1 MNQDNQAS
9 SGVGPG
15 WAGRL
20 RGLISGWGG
29 WPEGRRMLWVGLLV
43 LITAAGGMYYS
54 ISQLG
59 KVNSVANSSEDLYW
73 SVAQFQLEMERAKS
87 ALVGFQAGRI
97 KQDELLRR
105 LEVASSRFHV
115 FSEPAPVRVQMLL
128 RQVKG
133 FDTLVVDYQQLFN
146 DPAFSHPAL
155 ASVPALLER
164 IDLLRPQ
171 LMAFAVEARVAEV
184 KSRTERLED
193 LDRQRSN
200 VLYLQSV
207 LWGVICAVILLLSR
221 YSSVKRLASAK
232 QALLEKEQS
241 AHQATVAM
249 ELDRTTFLATLS
261 HEIRSPLQSMQVCI
275 ELLEPVADGQKTA
288 RTALQRLKTSV
299 SHLSAQ
305 VHDIMDIS
313 AIRNMKL
320 RMNPQPMPLAEVLQA
335 TMDVMRPLADAKGLA
350 LNYQAG
356 PLPATVL
363 LDEVRLRQVV
373 GNLVSNAIR
382 YTDSGTV
389 TVSVS
394 CLRATGHHELV
405 LQVRDTGVG
414 IPLEYQQRIFQP
426 FIQGKHR
433 RAGSCGLGLSIV
445 KELVNLF
452 GGCIALDSAEGK
464 GACFTVRIPV
474 QAAETPGSQSVLIV
488 DDDADIRDTLAELL
502 QRDGYQVATAETAA
516 LAERAL
522 EQADFDAV
530 LLDMHLG
537 ADSGYRVAERAWN
550 GLRAEHTAIVGMS
563 AYPEAFDDPRAS
575 RFAGILAKPF
585 DAGQLRQMLTVVSKR
600 A

>member
-1 MNQDNQAS
+1 MDKQDRAQEGAKS
-9 SGVGPG
+9 AWV
-15 WAGRL
+15 GRL
-20 RGLISGWGG
+20 RQLASGWGG

-54 ISQLG
+54 ISQVG
-59 KVNSVANSSEDLYW
+59 KGNSVANSSEDLYW

-87 ALVGFQAGRI
+87 ALVAFQAGRI
-97 KQDELLRR
+97 NNEELTRR

-133 FDTLVVDYQQLFN
+133 FDTLVADYQQLFT
-146 DPAFSHPAL
+146 DPGFGHPSPA
-155 ASVPALLER
+155 AVPALLER

-275 ELLEPVADGQKTA
+275 ELLEPVADGDKTA
-288 RTALQRLKTSV
+288 RTAVQRLKTSV

-335 TMDVMRPLADAKGLA
+335 TMDVMRPLADAKGLT
-350 LNYQAG
+350 LSYQAG
-356 PLPATVL
+356 PLPEKVL

-382 YTDSGTV
+382 YTDQGGV
-389 TVSVS
+389 TVNVS
-394 CLRATGHHELV
+394 CLRATGHHELM
-405 LQVRDTGVG
+405 LQVRDTGIG
-414 IPLEYQQRIFQP
+414 IPPEQQQRIFQP

-452 GGCIALDSAEGK
+452 GGCIELDSAEGQ
-464 GACFTVRIPV
+464 GSCFTVRLPV
-474 QAAETPGSQSVLIV
+474 QTLDAPGPQSVLIV

-516 LAERAL
+516 LAEQAL
-522 EQADFDAV
+522 ERADFDTV

-537 ADSGYRVAERAWN
+537 ADSGYQVAEQAWN
-550 GLRAEHTAIVGMS
+550 GQRGAHTAIVGMS
-563 AYPEAFDDPRAS
+563 AYPEAFQDPRAR

-585 DAGQLRQMLTVVSKR
+585 DAGQLRRMLEAVTKR
-600 A
+600 G

>member
-1 MNQDNQAS
+1 MDKQDPAPEGAKPAWS
-9 SGVGPG
+9 R
-15 WAGRL
+15 RL
-20 RGLISGWGG
+20 RQLASGWCG

-87 ALVGFQAGRI
+87 ALVAFQAGRI
-97 KQDELLRR
+97 SNEELTRR

-133 FDTLVVDYQQLFN
+133 FDTLVADYQQLFT
-146 DPAFSHPAL
+146 DPGFNHPSLDA
-155 ASVPALLER
+155 APALLER

-184 KSRTERLED
+184 KSRTERMED

-275 ELLEPVADGQKTA
+275 ELLEPVADGDKAA
-288 RTALQRLKTSV
+288 RTAVQRLKTSV

-335 TMDVMRPLADAKGLA
+335 TMDVMRPLADAKGLT
-350 LNYQAG
+350 LSYQTG
-356 PLPATVL
+356 PLPERVL

-382 YTDSGTV
+382 YTDQGGV
-389 TVSVS
+389 TVKVS
-394 CLRATGHHELV
+394 CLRATGHHELT

-414 IPLEYQQRIFQP
+414 IPPEQQQRIFQP

-452 GGCIALDSAEGK
+452 GGCIELDSAEGR
-464 GACFTVRIPV
+464 GSCFTVKLPV
-474 QAAETPGSQSVLIV
+474 QALDAPGPQSVLIV

-502 QRDGYQVATAETAA
+502 QRDGYQVATAESATLAA
-516 LAERAL
+516 QAL
-522 EQADFDAV
+522 ERSDFDTV

-537 ADSGYRVAERAWN
+537 ADSGYQVAEQAWN
-550 GLRAEHTAIVGMS
+550 GQRGAHTAIVGMS
-563 AYPEAFDDPRAS
+563 AYPEAFQDPRAS

-585 DAGQLRQMLTVVSKR
+585 DAAQLRRMLEAVAKR
-600 A
+600 G

>member
-1 MNQDNQAS
+1 M
-9 SGVGPG
+9 
-15 WAGRL
+15 
-20 RGLISGWGG
+20 
-29 WPEGRRMLWVGLLV
+29 
-43 LITAAGGMYYS
+43 
-54 ISQLG
+54 
-59 KVNSVANSSEDLYW
+59 AN
-73 SVAQFQLEMERAKS
+73 
-87 ALVGFQAGRI
+87 
-97 KQDELLRR
+97 
-105 LEVASSRFHV
+105 SRFHV
-115 FSEPAPVRVQMLL
+115 FAEPAPVRVQMLL

-133 FDTLVVDYQQLFN
+133 FDTLVADYQQLFN

-155 ASVPALLER
+155 DSAPALLER

-356 PLPATVL
+356 PLPAKVV

-382 YTDSGTV
+382 YTDSGAV

-452 GGCIALDSAEGK
+452 GGCIELDSAEGK
-464 GACFTVRIPV
+464 GACFTVRLPV
-474 QAAETPGSQSVLIV
+474 QALESAGPQSVLIV

-516 LAERAL
+516 LAEQAL
-522 EQADFDAV
+522 ERADFDTV

-537 ADSGYRVAERAWN
+537 ADSGYQVAERAWS
-550 GLRAEHTAIVGMS
+550 GRRAEQTAVVGMS
-563 AYPEAFDDPRAS
+563 AYPEAFQDPRAQ

-585 DAGQLRQMLTVVSKR
+585 DAGQLRQMLDVVAR
-600 A
+600 RG